1 MVTQSTH
8 LSKDCYPNWYRTHTV
23 SKFGLLSS
31 WITGACHY
39 TRLRDLGNPKH
50 NQSQVLKER
59 YQLFLEQF
67 AREIH
72 GAETYTS
79 FSDTFKKIVPH
90 LQSLGK
96 NILIKR
102 TYYLIFFLL
111 KNRVIEGNKRSNTK
125 YLIVRRA

>member
-1 MVTQSTH
+1 MSIINLLPCGFAKVY
-8 LSKDCYPNWYRTHTV
+8 CYNTFTEIKNSNRE
-23 SKFGLLSS
+23 SM
-31 WITGACHY
+31 
-39 TRLRDLGNPKH
+39 GNPKH

-72 GAETYTS
+72 RAETYTS

-111 KNRVIEGNKRSNTK
+111 KNRVI
-125 YLIVRRA
+125 